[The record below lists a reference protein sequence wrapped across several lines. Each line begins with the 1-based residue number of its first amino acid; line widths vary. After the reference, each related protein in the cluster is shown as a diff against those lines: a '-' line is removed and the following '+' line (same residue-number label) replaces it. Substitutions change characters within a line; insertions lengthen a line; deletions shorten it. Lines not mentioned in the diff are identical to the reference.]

1 MGDYIGL
8 DQDDQTEV
16 SKHLGRRDRVTF
28 ASKISR
34 YNRKFLSARRDL
46 ITTETNLFMIGR
58 RPVGS
63 GDEKNK
69 KKKYPPGHPLETYV
83 EEKIELQMIES
94 IVLR

>member
-83 EEKIELQMIES
+83 EEKIELEMIES
-94 IVLR
+94 VVLR